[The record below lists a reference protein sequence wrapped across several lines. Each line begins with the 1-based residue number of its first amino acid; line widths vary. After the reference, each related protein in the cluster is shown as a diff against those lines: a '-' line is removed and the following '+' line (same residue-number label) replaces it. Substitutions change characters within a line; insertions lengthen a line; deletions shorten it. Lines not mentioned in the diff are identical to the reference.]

1 MQLLA
6 DIVNNSRI
14 LKIWLYLL
22 IKPVMTM
29 TIYVRAERELDW
41 PLHIAA
47 VEQMLPYMFCTR
59 ASGLCTLC

>member
-6 DIVNNSRI
+6 DIANNSRI
-14 LKIWLYLL
+14 SKVWVYLI

-29 TIYVRAERELDW
+29 TIYVRAERESDL

-47 VEQMLPYMFCTR
+47 VEQMLPCTR

>member
-14 LKIWLYLL
+14 LKIWLNLL

-29 TIYVRAERELDW
+29 TIYVRAERELD
-41 PLHIAA
+41 
-47 VEQMLPYMFCTR
+47 
-59 ASGLCTLC
+59 